1 MSKLRYCLTEVMASE
16 PANMNQTMSGA
27 ALLIFEKA
35 GPKSWVPKGKK
46 SASTRVPPLASSAV
60 LSCSVLPRGQT

>member
-1 MSKLRYCLTEVMASE
+1 MSKLRYCLTEVMASD

-27 ALLIFEKA
+27 ALLIFENA

-46 SASTRVPPLASSAV
+46 SAPTRVPPFASRAV
-60 LSCSVLPRGQT
+60 FNWSVLPRGQT